1 MIFCF
6 CEHRCTLVCTHTY
19 QLSLFISSK
28 IILHKH
34 ESCKTS
40 HFLAGLLKLSWW
52 QSRVNHNR
60 PWVNVS
66 DWKDLPTLLSCQ
78 WGIMFPADFPIWPYH
93 CWKPVSEEVSG
104 KMWKR
109 GLPEYGR
116 WRLGS
121 AMVEWLSPGTRSGSL
136 LAIFWTLP
144 LVYYKDTN
152 PEFSQQQQKIINKI
166 NREELQFLFWN
177 ILSMNISRIGLI
189 HKDPN
194 WLEIKI

>member
-1 MIFCF
+1 MFMRVLTMVPPFTYFLITHPSTSRWSFVSVNADAHSCA
-6 CEHRCTLVCTHTY
+6 HTHTHTH

-34 ESCKTS
+34 ESWKTS
-40 HFLAGLLKLSWW
+40 HFLAGLLQLSWW
-52 QSRVNHNR
+52 QSQVNHNR

-66 DWKDLPTLLSCQ
+66 DWKDLPTRLSCQ
-78 WGIMFPADFPIWPYH
+78 WGVTFPADFPIWPYH

-121 AMVEWLSPGTRSGSL
+121 DMVEWLSFGTRNGSL
-136 LAIFWTLP
+136 LAIF
-144 LVYYKDTN
+144 
-152 PEFSQQQQKIINKI
+152 
-166 NREELQFLFWN
+166 ELC
-177 ILSMNISRIGLI
+177 
-189 HKDPN
+189 H
-194 WLEIKI
+194 

>member
-1 MIFCF
+1 MFMRVLTMVPPFAYLLITHPSTSRWSFVSVNTDAHSCA
-6 CEHRCTLVCTHTY
+6 HTHTH

-34 ESCKTS
+34 ESWKTS

-52 QSRVNHNR
+52 QSQVNHNR

-66 DWKDLPTLLSCQ
+66 DWKDLPTRLSCQ
-78 WGIMFPADFPIWPYH
+78 WGITFPADFRIWPYH

-104 KMWKR
+104 KTWKR

-121 AMVEWLSPGTRSGSL
+121 DMVEWLSSGPRNGSL
-136 LAIFWTLP
+136 LAVF
-144 LVYYKDTN
+144 
-152 PEFSQQQQKIINKI
+152 
-166 NREELQFLFWN
+166 ELC
-177 ILSMNISRIGLI
+177 
-189 HKDPN
+189 H
-194 WLEIKI
+194 